1 MGAYAIAGEN
11 EERRFDS
18 VKVSGLRPYR
28 REQDGALL
36 FEGVVTREGILE
48 YRRAD
53 GSIRRELVT
62 RQAVLDTARTM
73 PRSVVTLEHPADG
86 MVTSENYQAHSVGD
100 VDGESSV
107 EESAQGA
114 FVRVKLAVRR
124 RDAVDAV
131 EAGLEE
137 LSAGYLAVMDNEAG
151 VHPVFG
157 AFDASQIG
165 RRVNHCALVPAG
177 RAGSTVAL
185 LRADSADSAASVP
198 FNSSA
203 FGAEPQPK
211 EQAMKNGLI
220 LLLST
225 LGVERL
231 DNEDSALADGL
242 RSARALRA
250 DAEEAKA
257 AAIEAAKEDPE
268 VAKAAEDAGE
278 ELAKLK
284 ADNEALVAE
293 LEALKAKEAERA
305 DAAELADLQSIA
317 ATVKLDSKGLSA
329 SALRLALVQTRVPT
343 ASKDWASARLDGVL
357 EVVRADAAGTSVV
370 VAPILFGEKRADASN
385 GGADDFYIP
394 SLDGPS
400 VGGDQ

>member
-1 MGAYAIAGEN
+1 
-11 EERRFDS
+11 
-18 VKVSGLRPYR
+18 
-28 REQDGALL
+28 
-36 FEGVVTREGILE
+36 
-48 YRRAD
+48 
-53 GSIRRELVT
+53 
-62 RQAVLDTARTM
+62 
-73 PRSVVTLEHPADG
+73 
-86 MVTSENYQAHSVGD
+86 
-100 VDGESSV
+100 
-107 EESAQGA
+107 
-114 FVRVKLAVRR
+114 
-124 RDAVDAV
+124 
-131 EAGLEE
+131 
-137 LSAGYLAVMDNEAG
+137 
-151 VHPVFG
+151 
-157 AFDASQIG
+157 
-165 RRVNHCALVPAG
+165 
-177 RAGSTVAL
+177 
-185 LRADSADSAASVP
+185 
-198 FNSSA
+198 
-203 FGAEPQPK
+203 
-211 EQAMKNGLI
+211 MKNGLI

-257 AAIEAAKEDPE
+257 AAIVAAKEDPE

-357 EVVRADAAGTSVV
+357 EVVRADAAGASVV
-370 VAPILFGEKRADASN
+370 VAPILFGEKRADASS